1 MNARQALEC
10 TECVEGSSLRRTA
23 GVVSARFASGS
34 PYRILPPEN
43 PEAVP
48 RLIGDLIEE
57 RIDVV
62 TFTSPPAVNNLFIAA
77 DELGRAEDLA
87 AALNERLIT
96 ASVGPA
102 ASAAIR
108 GNGIEP
114 ALETE
119 SQRMGNLV
127 WELAEVFS
135 SGERP
140 PQGS

>member
-1 MNARQALEC
+1 
-10 TECVEGSSLRRTA
+10 LRL
-23 GVVSARFASGS
+23 VHGS
-34 PYRILPPEN
+34 PYRFLPPED
-43 PEAVP
+43 PEAVT

-57 RIDVV
+57 RIDAV

-77 DELGRAEDLA
+77 IELGQAEDLA

-114 ALETE
+114 ALETG

-127 WELAEVFS
+127 RELAEVFS